1 MPNAYTT
8 KLAGRAG
15 KPVPIYHQA
24 YYFFNTNNN
33 KIPAFIITPDM
44 YYMNSNLRT
53 RTNTGF
59 LKQRLV
65 NMTGGAPHGEARARR
80 MVNNALHYRRINHA
94 THSANERS
102 RMASFNR
109 RLRAGLVR
117 AGETYKPQYS
127 IKGHQAQINFY
138 NKLRRALGAGPMT
151 NRSNP
156 NLNNNNNRINQALQ
170 LLIKQRLKNFP
181 KRLSETSRYNAI
193 RRRQNLLDTY
203 IKEYKK
209 SSNVRVPLGR
219 VLNSIIRTRNALR
232 VNASSSRR

>member
-15 KPVPIYHQA
+15 RPIPIYHQA

-33 KIPAFIITPDM
+33 KVPAFITTPDM

-65 NMTGGAPHGEARARR
+65 NLTGGAPHGEARARR
-80 MVNNALHYRRINHA
+80 MVSNTLHHRRLNHA
-94 THSANERS
+94 TQSANER
-102 RMASFNR
+102 RRKAAFNR
-109 RLRAGLVR
+109 RLLAGLVR
-117 AGETYKPQYS
+117 EGERYKPQYS
-127 IKGHQAQINFY
+127 INRHQAQINFY
-138 NKLRRALGAGPMT
+138 NKLRRALGPGHMT
-151 NRSNP
+151 TRSI
-156 NLNNNNNRINQALQ
+156 LNNNNRINQALQ
-170 LLIKQRLKNFP
+170 LLIKQRLTNFP
-181 KRLSETSRYNAI
+181 KRLSETNRYNAI